1 MLKCGLYEMDI
12 TPALG
17 MEMPGHF
24 MVRPAKSIWEKLY
37 CHASYFD
44 NGEERAV
51 IISSDSI
58 TIPDCIVDVTRNTI
72 AEKLDMKAECVLLC
86 ATHTHYGGPV
96 ETWGEFVHLNKEYVE
111 FLSKRYIDCVVMA
124 ALEAREVVIGYSKGY
139 EDKIAYYRDF
149 VMSDGSFRTN
159 PGMGDPGKRPFGEI
173 DKEVGVLRIDTADG
187 IPYGALINYACHC
200 DCVGGMSF
208 SADYPGEL
216 KKLLKKVYGDDFVP
230 VFINGFSGNI
240 NHCDYF
246 TAFNQYPKHYK
257 RMGRMLAADVI
268 RTREYSETFEG
279 EIKISGK
286 DCKMAIPTR
295 EPSAELIKWADEI
308 LALPDPKSDVVSYFY
323 ALQTKDFQAAGVQMI
338 DAIVQVIQIGDL
350 AIYGMPGEIFV
361 EFGLDLKEQSPVK
374 YNMHANLANGC
385 IGYVLIRELFQ
396 PGIYEARL
404 CVSSKMTPDAGYMMV
419 DKLLELAEEL

>member
-44 NGEERAV
+44 NGEEKAV

-111 FLSKRYIDCVVMA
+111 FLSKRYIDCAVMA

-149 VMSDGSFRTN
+149 VMSDGRFQTN

-173 DKEVGVLRIDTADG
+173 DKEVGVLRIDNTDG
-187 IPYGALINYACHC
+187 TPYGALINYACHC
-200 DCVGGMSF
+200 DCV
-208 SADYPGEL
+208 
-216 KKLLKKVYGDDFVP
+216 
-230 VFINGFSGNI
+230 
-240 NHCDYF
+240 
-246 TAFNQYPKHYK
+246 
-257 RMGRMLAADVI
+257 
-268 RTREYSETFEG
+268 
-279 EIKISGK
+279 
-286 DCKMAIPTR
+286 
-295 EPSAELIKWADEI
+295 
-308 LALPDPKSDVVSYFY
+308 VV
-323 ALQTKDFQAAGVQMI
+323 AG
-338 DAIVQVIQIGDL
+338 
-350 AIYGMPGEIFV
+350 
-361 EFGLDLKEQSPVK
+361 
-374 YNMHANLANGC
+374 
-385 IGYVLIRELFQ
+385 
-396 PGIYEARL
+396 
-404 CVSSKMTPDAGYMMV
+404 
-419 DKLLELAEEL
+419 

>member
-1 MLKCGLYEMDI
+1 MDT

-24 MVRPAKSIWEKLY
+24 ILRNAKSFLEKLY

-51 IISSDSI
+51 IISNDSI
-58 TIPDCIVDVTRNTI
+58 TIPEYIVEIVRKEL
-72 AEKLDMKAECVLLC
+72 AEQLDMKPECILLC
-86 ATHTHYGGPV
+86 ATHTHCGGPL
-96 ETWGEFVHLNKEYVE
+96 ETWGEFVHFNKIYADFVA
-111 FLSKRYIDCVVMA
+111 KRFIDCAVMA
-124 ALEAREVVIGYSKGY
+124 AIEARDVIIGYSKGY

-159 PGMGDPGKRPFGEI
+159 PGMEDPGKRPFGEI
-173 DKEVGVLRIDTADG
+173 DKEVGVLRIDNLDG
-187 IPYGALINYACHC
+187 TPYGALINYACHC
-200 DCVGGMSF
+200 DCVGGWSF
-208 SADYPGEL
+208 SSDYPGEM
-216 KKLLKKVYGDDFVP
+216 KKLLRKVYGYDFIP

-246 TAFNQYPKHYK
+246 TAFNQYPEHYK

-268 RTREYSETFEG
+268 RTREYSEPFEG
-279 EIKISGK
+279 DIKISGK
-286 DCKMAIPTR
+286 DFKMAIPTR
-295 EPSAELIKWADEI
+295 EPSAELLKWADEI
-308 LALPDPKSDVVSYFY
+308 LSLPDPKSDIVSYFY
-323 ALQTKDFQAAGVQMI
+323 ALQTKDFQAAGVKMI
-338 DAIVQVIQIGDL
+338 DAIVQIIQIGDL

-361 EFGLDLKEQSPVK
+361 EFGLDLKEHSPIK

-404 CVSSKMTPDAGYMMV
+404 CTSSKMTPDAGYMMV